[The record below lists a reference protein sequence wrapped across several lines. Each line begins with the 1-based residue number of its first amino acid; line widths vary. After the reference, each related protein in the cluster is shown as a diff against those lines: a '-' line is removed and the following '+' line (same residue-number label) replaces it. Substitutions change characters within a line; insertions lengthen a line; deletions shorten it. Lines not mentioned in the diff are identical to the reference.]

1 MLQKTEIAR
10 ETGWSE
16 DTDDSVVHS
25 HPEQDTVVD
34 PSTPA
39 YDPIQDA
46 LLDAEDFI
54 APNQISTERPPWRH
68 PLPRTIL
75 AVTGIGIIG
84 VGVLQLTEGNSLIG
98 SSQNKADHNPTS
110 TSIPKTVEGDKGD
123 LQAQVATLELSH
135 KIHDINKARQAA
147 KKSANITKAPTH
159 PKPQPTP
166 VAKPP
171 QRVVVYNP
179 PPHYASPPRTTWV
192 AAKPQQLPQRQSAQ
206 ASIAKDP
213 MEQWL
218 AAANAGSFGSVSSAS
233 NTQLETAS
241 TSTEDNDA
249 KLSGG
254 TGSAPANQI
263 TSPMTAHPNPTN
275 ESFAQSKFHPSA
287 TSFEA
292 QSSDSTQTI
301 NYSVTV
307 PQLIVGTKASGKLE
321 SGVAWSGSLTDAT
334 QSFRIQLKEP
344 LLAADNTVAVPKGA
358 YLVARVDTAADSGL
372 LEMSVVSFL
381 LKSNGRIVEK
391 FLPEAAVRTRA
402 IRILGKGG
410 NYLQAKATRRN
421 NARNDIGMVLL
432 SGVSKV
438 AALSNQLDYQSTYND
453 GDFTSTTTSRDPN
466 YLAGLGQG
474 AASEL
479 LRQQRERGQQVQQ
492 SIEREPNVFVLKQ
505 GTTVQV
511 YVNQSLSLE

>member
-16 DTDDSVVHS
+16 DKDDSVAHS
-25 HPEQDTVVD
+25 HLEQDTPVD
-34 PSTPA
+34 PSVPISAPA
-39 YDPIQDA
+39 EDA
-46 LLDAEDFI
+46 LLDAEDLV
-54 APNQISTERPPWRH
+54 APNQINTVRPAWRH

-75 AVTGIGIIG
+75 AVMGTGIIG

-98 SSQNKADHNPTS
+98 SSQNQADLNPTS
-110 TSIPKTVEGDKGD
+110 TSIPKPVDGDKGD
-123 LQAQVATLELSH
+123 LQAQIATFELRQ
-135 KIHDINKARQAA
+135 KINNINKARQAE
-147 KKSANITKAPTH
+147 KKSANITKVPTH

-171 QRVVVYNP
+171 QRAVAYNSP
-179 PPHYASPPRTTWV
+179 PQYISPPRATWV
-192 AAKPQQLPQRQSAQ
+192 AARSQQSPKRQELQ
-206 ASIAKDP
+206 ASVPKDP

-233 NTQLETAS
+233 NTQLEGSS

-249 KLSGG
+249 KVNKGI
-254 TGSAPANQI
+254 GSAPPNQK
-263 TSPMTAHPNPTN
+263 SDLMPAHPNPTT
-275 ESFAQSKFHPSA
+275 ESLGWSRFHPSA
-287 TSFEA
+287 TSIES
-292 QSSDSTQTI
+292 QPSGSTQTI
-301 NYSVTV
+301 HYSATI

-321 SGVAWSGSLTDAT
+321 SGIAWSGRLSNNS

-381 LKSNGRIVEK
+381 LKSNGTIVEK

-410 NYLQAKATRRN
+410 SYLQAKATNRN
-421 NARNDIGMVLL
+421 NARNNIGMILL

-466 YLAGLGQG
+466 YSAGLGQG

-492 SIEREPNVFVLKQ
+492 SIEREPNIFVLKQ

>member
-10 ETGWSE
+10 ETGWLE
-16 DTDDSVVHS
+16 DTDDSVAHS
-25 HPEQDTVVD
+25 HLEQDTPVEI
-34 PSTPA
+34 STPVSA
-39 YDPIQDA
+39 PAEDA
-46 LLDAEDFI
+46 LLDAEDFV
-54 APNQISTERPPWRH
+54 APNQINTVRPAWRH

-75 AVTGIGIIG
+75 AVMGTGIIG

-98 SSQNKADHNPTS
+98 SSQNQADLNPTS
-110 TSIPKTVEGDKGD
+110 TSIPKPVGGDKGD
-123 LQAQVATLELSH
+123 LQAQIATFELRQ
-135 KIHDINKARQAA
+135 KINNINKARQAE

-166 VAKPP
+166 PAKPP
-171 QRVVVYNP
+171 QRAVANSPQKYI
-179 PPHYASPPRTTWV
+179 SPPRTTWV
-192 AAKPQQLPQRQSAQ
+192 AARPQQSPKRQEVQ
-206 ASIAKDP
+206 ASVLKDP

-218 AAANAGSFGSVSSAS
+218 AAANVGSFGSVSSAS
-233 NTQLETAS
+233 NTQLEASS

-249 KLSGG
+249 KVNGG
-254 TGSAPANQI
+254 TGSAPPNQT
-263 TSPMTAHPNPTN
+263 TSLMPAHPNPTT
-275 ESFAQSKFHPSA
+275 ESLAWSRFHPSA
-287 TSFEA
+287 TSIES
-292 QSSDSTQTI
+292 QPSGSTQTI
-301 NYSVTV
+301 NYSATI

-321 SGVAWSGSLTDAT
+321 SGVAWSGRLSNNSH
-334 QSFRIQLKEP
+334 SFRIQLKEP

-358 YLVARVDTAADSGL
+358 YLVARVDIAADSGL

-381 LKSNGRIVEK
+381 LKSNGTIVEK
-391 FLPEAAVRTRA
+391 PLPEAAVQTRA
-402 IRILGKGG
+402 IRILGKDG
-410 NYLQAKATRRN
+410 NYLQAKATHRN
-421 NARNDIGMVLL
+421 NARNNIGMVLL

-453 GDFTSTTTSRDPN
+453 GDFTSTTTSRNPN

-492 SIEREPNVFVLKQ
+492 SIEREPNVFVLEQ